1 VGSNFVRRNLL
12 ARRALVKGI
21 MTMASPSAETQNQI
35 VQMTQFILNEAKD
48 RAEEITSEGLQAFTL
63 EKLKVM
69 NEMKEKLCKEYAKK
83 TKEIDTQQAIARSTA
98 INKSRLEKIRSRQTI
113 LGKISDEAKDGL
125 SKAMKADDAQ
135 KAFLTKLIVQG
146 LLMLLEDNVQIRC
159 RACDDSLVQAC
170 LESAASEYSQLIQQ
184 ETGTTKTVKL
194 SLDTEVKLPPAP
206 SEQPG
211 PSCMGGVV
219 LACQNGKITI
229 DNTIDSRL
237 ALVLEQAKP
246 KIRKLLFTN

>member
-1 VGSNFVRRNLL
+1 
-12 ARRALVKGI
+12 
-21 MTMASPSAETQNQI
+21 MASPSAETQNQI

-48 RAEEITSEGLQAFTL
+48 RAEEITSKALQEFSI
-63 EKLKVM
+63 EKLKVV
-69 NEMKEKLCKEYAKK
+69 NQTKEKICQEYAKK
-83 TKEIDTQQAIARSTA
+83 VKQIDTQQAIARSTA
-98 INKSRLEKIRSRQTI
+98 INKSRLEKIRGRQTI

-125 SKAMKADDAQ
+125 SKAMQTDDTQ
-135 KAFLTKLIVQG
+135 KAFITKLIVQG
-146 LLMLLEDNVQIRC
+146 LLMLLEDTVQIRC
-159 RACDDSLVQAC
+159 RACDDSIVEAC
-170 LESAASEYSQLIQQ
+170 LESAASEYSQHIQK

-206 SEQPG
+206 SGQPG

-219 LACQNGKITI
+219 LVCFNGKITI

>member
-1 VGSNFVRRNLL
+1 
-12 ARRALVKGI
+12 
-21 MTMASPSAETQNQI
+21 M
-35 VQMTQFILNEAKD
+35 
-48 RAEEITSEGLQAFTL
+48 
-63 EKLKVM
+63 LK
-69 NEMKEKLCKEYAKK
+69 KK
-83 TKEIDTQQAIARSTA
+83 KKIETQQAIARCTA
-98 INKSRLEKIRSRQTI
+98 INKSRLEKIRGRQTI

-125 SKAMKADDAQ
+125 SKAMQTDDKQ

-159 RACDDSLVQAC
+159 RACDDTLVEAC
-170 LESAASEYSQLIQQ
+170 LESAAFEYSQLIQQ
-184 ETGTTKTVKL
+184 ETGSTKTVML

-206 SEQPG
+206 SGEPG

-219 LACQNGKITI
+219 LLCQNGKITI

-237 ALVLEQAKP
+237 SLVLEQAKP